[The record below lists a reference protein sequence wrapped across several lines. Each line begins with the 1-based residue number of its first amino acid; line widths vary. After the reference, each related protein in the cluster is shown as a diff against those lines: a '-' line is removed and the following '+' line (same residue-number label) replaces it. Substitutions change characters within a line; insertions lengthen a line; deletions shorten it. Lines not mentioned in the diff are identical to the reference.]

1 VIGGGKMI
9 EKVPVVGAKI
19 KEVEVALA
27 NKRIRVPILDIEF
40 PSPTEI
46 KAKVVEKMPLTELRR
61 R

>member
-1 VIGGGKMI
+1 MI

>member
-1 VIGGGKMI
+1 MI
-9 EKVPVVGAKI
+9 EKVPIVGVKL

-40 PSPTEI
+40 PSPSEVKAKIVEKLPVTEI
-46 KAKVVEKMPLTELRR
+46 RR